1 MSAPAAAVVGAKVV
15 IVGAGINVKPAND
28 AVPPGVVKLTAPD
41 DPVPTMATIEV
52 ADTTVNVDTGVP
64 PNVMAYVL
72 SK

>member
-1 MSAPAAAVVGAKVV
+1 MKL
-15 IVGAGINVKPAND
+15 KPAND
-28 AVPPGVVKLTAPD
+28 ADPPSVVRLTAPD